1 MLDAKDEAVCG
12 FANAAIRKT
21 EKLPPPARHA
31 ARRGPRAVSAPPP
44 SGSPGLPRRP
54 GSRLPLRRRN
64 RKCPYPPPD
73 PFGGKPRRKRNG
85 AEKLARF
92 AGTLLCV
99 LLPVLTLAL
108 SWAQRETLLSAL
120 PPLILG
126 EDGPA
131 WLAWGIWGA
140 FTLAGA
146 FLSLLP
152 GLWTLLLNRRNR

>member
-1 MLDAKDEAVCG
+1 M
-12 FANAAIRKT
+12 
-21 EKLPPPARHA
+21 PASST
-31 ARRGPRAVSAPPP
+31 RG
-44 SGSPGLPRRP
+44 
-54 GSRLPLRRRN
+54 
-64 RKCPYPPPD
+64 PYPPPD